1 MSGMRGMGAAF
12 ERRWREGSCSPAAL
26 ALVQWWQRHAPA
38 EHRDVL
44 AAAAALLQ
52 LRQEAGDVAVDLA
65 AWHGRAMPSADEDAA
80 PASDG
85 VLVPT
90 STQLDAAH
98 GGPWLGDGS
107 APTLL
112 VRRDGLLLP
121 WRHHQ
126 AEMSIVAAVRDRMVV
141 AGRLTVA
148 ATAATINRRIA
159 RDAAALPQAWQR
171 VAIATVIRN
180 RAEGR
185 RLSVITGGP
194 GTGKTTTVARLL
206 AVLLEHR
213 QFPPEAIRLVAPTGK
228 AADRLA
234 ASLRA
239 AIAPRDAA
247 QRDDLAGC
255 PPALRAAIPSTA
267 STIHALLGANPASG
281 GLRYREGRLLA
292 LDLLIIDEAS
302 MVDPVLLEA
311 VLAALP
317 PAAHAVLVGDPQQLA
332 SVESGCLLADLCAA
346 AGVAGGYDA
355 DSLAALAPLGLAL
368 PARSGAPPLRQLVCA
383 LAYNHRVAS
392 RAPLVSLAQAILAG
406 DAAAALSAASHPGT
420 TALNRG
426 SPQAINERILA
437 HARGIQACSDLAA
450 ALARLAGFQVL
461 CALRQ
466 GPWGAQAISTA
477 VDRALAVDAGA
488 DGWYHGRAVLI
499 TANDRNR
506 GLMNGDVG
514 LCWRDGR
521 GLRVH
526 FPRPDGALSF
536 APADLPGH
544 QPAWALTIHKSQ
556 GSEYAE
562 VHVVMPPSADHALT
576 MRELLY
582 TAVTRASERVQ
593 LWATEEII
601 AAAVRTPSGRRSGLV
616 ELIAGS
622 AAAPSPQ

>member
-1 MSGMRGMGAAF
+1 MSTVGAAF
-12 ERRWREGSCSPAAL
+12 ERRWREGSCGPAAL
-26 ALVQWWQRHAPA
+26 ALVQWWLRHAPSA
-38 EHRDVL
+38 HGEVL
-44 AAAAALLQ
+44 AAVAGLLQ

-65 AWHGRAMPSADEDAA
+65 AWHGLAMPGADDDAA
-80 PASDG
+80 PADDG
-85 VLVPT
+85 LLVPT
-90 STQLDAAH
+90 RTQLEAAR
-98 GGPWLGDGS
+98 GEPWLGDGS
-107 APTLL
+107 APSLL
-112 VRRDGLLLP
+112 VWRDGLLLP
-121 WRHHQ
+121 WRHHR
-126 AEMSIVAAVRDRMVV
+126 AEARIAAAVRDRTAV

-148 ATAATINRRIA
+148 AAAATIQRIFA
-159 RDAAALPQAWQR
+159 RDEAALPQAWQR

-185 RLSVITGGP
+185 RVSVITGGP

-213 QFPPEAIRLVAPTGK
+213 QVAPEAIRLVAPTGK

-234 ASLRA
+234 GSLRA
-239 AIAPRDAA
+239 AISPRDAA
-247 QRDDLAGC
+247 RRDDLAGC
-255 PPALRAAIPSTA
+255 PPDVRASIPCTT

-281 GLRYREGRLLA
+281 ALRYREGRPLMA
-292 LDLLIIDEAS
+292 DLLVIDEAS

-317 PAAHAVLVGDPQQLA
+317 STAHAVLVGDPHQLT
-332 SVESGCLLADLCAA
+332 SVESGCVLADLCAA
-346 AGVAGGYDA
+346 AGVPGGYDA

-368 PARSGAPPLRQLVCA
+368 PASSGAPPLRQLVCA
-383 LAYNHRVAS
+383 LAYNHRVAA
-392 RAPLVSLAQAILAG
+392 RAPLVGLAQAILAG
-406 DAAAALSAASHPGT
+406 DAVAALAAASHPGT
-420 TALNRG
+420 TALARG
-426 SPQAINERILA
+426 SPQAVAERIVV
-437 HARGIQACSDLAA
+437 HARAIQASRDLDA
-450 ALARLAGFQVL
+450 ALERLAGFQVL

-466 GPWGAQAISTA
+466 GPWGAQTISA
-477 VDRALAVDAGA
+477 MVDRALAVDAAA

-499 TANDRNR
+499 TVNDRNR

-521 GLRVH
+521 GMRVH

-582 TAVTRASERVQ
+582 TAVTRATTQVQ

-601 AAAVRTPSGRRSGLV
+601 TAAVRTPSGRRSGLV
-616 ELIAGS
+616 ELISGED
-622 AAAPSPQ
+622 APPRPR

>member
-1 MSGMRGMGAAF
+1 MSAVGAAF
-12 ERRWREGSCSPAAL
+12 ERRWREGSCSPATL
-26 ALVQWWQRHAPA
+26 ALVQWWLRHAPIA
-38 EHRDVL
+38 HREVL
-44 AAAAALLQ
+44 AAAAGLLQ

-65 AWHGRAMPSADEDAA
+65 AWHARAMPSADEDAA
-80 PASDG
+80 PAADG
-85 VLVPT
+85 LLVPT
-90 STQLDAAH
+90 RAQLDAAR
-98 GGPWLGDGS
+98 GGPWLGDGGEPS
-107 APTLL
+107 LL
-112 VRRDGLLLP
+112 VWRDGLLLP
-121 WRHHQ
+121 WRHHR
-126 AEMSIVAAVRDRMVV
+126 AESRIAAAVRDRTMV
-141 AGRLTVA
+141 ADRLTVA
-148 ATAATINRRIA
+148 AAAATIQRIFA

-213 QFPPEAIRLVAPTGK
+213 QCAAAAIRLVAPTGK

-234 ASLRA
+234 GALRA
-239 AIAPRDAA
+239 AITPRDAA
-247 QRDDLAGC
+247 RRDDLAGC
-255 PPALRAAIPSTA
+255 PAEVRASIPCTA

-281 GLRYREGRLLA
+281 ALRYHEGRLLA
-292 LDLLIIDEAS
+292 VELVVIDEAS

-317 PAAHAVLVGDPQQLA
+317 PTAHVVLVGDPHQLT

-346 AGVAGGYDA
+346 AGIPGGYDR

-368 PARSGAPPLRQLVCA
+368 PERSGAPPLRQLVCA
-383 LAYNHRVAS
+383 LAYNHRVAAH
-392 RAPLVSLAQAILAG
+392 APLVSLAQAILAG
-406 DAAAALSAASHPGT
+406 DAAAALAAASHPGT
-420 TALNRG
+420 TALARG
-426 SPQAINERILA
+426 SPQAIAERIID
-437 HARGIQACSDLAA
+437 HARGIQASRDLDA
-450 ALARLAGFQVL
+450 ALERLAGFQVL

-466 GPWGAQAISTA
+466 GPWGAQTISAA
-477 VDRALAVDAGA
+477 VDRALAIDAGA

-499 TANDRNR
+499 TVNDRNR

-514 LCWRDGR
+514 LCWRAGH

-526 FPRPDGALSF
+526 FPRPEGALSF

-556 GSEYAE
+556 GSEYGE
-562 VHVVMPPSADHALT
+562 VQVVMPASADHALT

-582 TAVTRASERVQ
+582 TAVTRASARVQ
-593 LWATEEII
+593 LWASEEII
-601 AAAVRTPSGRRSGLV
+601 SAAVRTPSGRRSGLV
-616 ELIAGS
+616 ELIVGGDDAGR
-622 AAAPSPQ
+622 PR